1 MTGISSKWVISALGI
16 GGVLLVG
23 GVVLLTQKP
32 DEPTLSSA
40 TQSVATNTETTWG
53 TNATGTT
60 ADINDTKLFPEAEA
74 YIKEKSE
81 DIVEKEYGIP
91 VKADI
96 GTPTKENVSNNK
108 WVLQVSFNSLG
119 SDLFLTDGKEE
130 TPWMDHVRFDSELTA
145 FEKTEKEQFSARQK
159 TWSQTINDPTQ
170 SEKFINLVRT
180 EYIPVWEE
188 KISFLENTK
197 QSTANTL
204 QLFNER
210 YGEGPG
216 NIPEKYLP
224 LFHNAQDL
232 HILATDIIS
241 LIKMNLKIKEKT
253 IESLLAK
260 NVDATVV
267 AANDEDRITLV
278 IGWHEERLGVLLE
291 KNKELIKALQG
302 QQ

>member
-1 MTGISSKWVISALGI
+1 VQDI
-16 GGVLLVG
+16 
-23 GVVLLTQKP
+23 
-32 DEPTLSSA
+32 
-40 TQSVATNTETTWG
+40 ATNTEPTIG
-53 TNATGTT
+53 TNVSGTT
-60 ADINDTKLFPEAEA
+60 VGTNDSKPSPEAEA
-74 YIKEKSE
+74 YIIKKSE
-81 DIVEKEYGIP
+81 DIVEKEYGVP
-91 VKADI
+91 VKAAI
-96 GTPTKENVSNNK
+96 GTPTKENIANDK
-108 WVLQVSFNSLG
+108 WVLQVSFNSLD

-145 FEKTEKEQFSARQK
+145 FEKTEKEQFSNRQK

-241 LIKMNLKIKEKT
+241 LIKMNLRIKENT
-253 IESLLAK
+253 MESLLAK

-291 KNKELIKALQG
+291 KNKEFIKALES